1 MTEPYKI
8 IEVKESVFAD
18 NDREA
23 ARLRTQLKQDRTFLL
38 NLMSSPGSGKTT
50 TLLRTLEA
58 LKDELRIGVMEADI
72 DSDVDAKTIADAG
85 VKSIQLHTGGMCHLD
100 ASMTEQGL
108 KEIGTKDLDLVVL
121 ENVGNLVCPAEFDT
135 GAVKNAM
142 ILSVPFSVL
151 LGMLCGKLLNMSKG
165 REMITSYIISFFI
178 NGVYQL
184 IVLYMMG
191 SIIPIKHFSLK
202 LPRGYGIRNT
212 VSLLNMR
219 QCVDNL
225 LAVNIG
231 GVKIPVLTFIIIA
244 LFCLFI
250 VWFRKTKLGQDMR
263 AVGQDMEVARDAGIN
278 VERTRVIS
286 MVISTVATSLLLA
299 SHVPSGA
306 VTT

>member
-121 ENVGNLVCPAEFDT
+121 ENVGNLVCPAEFALGEDAR
-135 GAVKNAM
+135 AVV
-142 ILSVPFSVL
+142 LSVTEGDDKPMKYPLMFKES
-151 LGMLCGKLLNMSKG
+151 
-165 REMITSYIISFFI
+165 E
-178 NGVYQL
+178 
-184 IVLYMMG
+184 
-191 SIIPIKHFSLK
+191 
-202 LPRGYGIRNT
+202 
-212 VSLLNMR
+212 
-219 QCVDNL
+219 
-225 LAVNIG
+225 
-231 GVKIPVLTFIIIA
+231 IA
-244 LFCLFI
+244 L
-250 VWFRKTKLGQDMR
+250 
-263 AVGQDMEVARDAGIN
+263 IN
-278 VERTRVIS
+278 KIDLAPYCNFNCASAKEDIS
-286 MVISTVATSLLLA
+286 MLHPGIEIAELSCTTGEGVGVWCDWLRRGVAA
-299 SHVPSGA
+299 KKAEVRA
-306 VTT
+306 